1 MSETQAESVEQE
13 IPVDLGDERQVK
25 ARNQRLDARRRGLAE
40 TLRKLMQTKDG
51 RAWVHHMIYERL
63 CYDRKIFT
71 GNSATFANAGL
82 LEAAQTL
89 VRDLKALCFDQ
100 WALMEREALDSEGK

>member
-1 MSETQAESVEQE
+1 MSETPVDVPEQQA
-13 IPVDLGDERQVK
+13 PVDLGDEAQVRT
-25 ARNQRLDARRRGLAE
+25 RNKRLDARRRALTE
-40 TLRKLMQTKDG
+40 TLTKLMGTKDG
-51 RAWVHHMIYERL
+51 RAWVHHLIYERL